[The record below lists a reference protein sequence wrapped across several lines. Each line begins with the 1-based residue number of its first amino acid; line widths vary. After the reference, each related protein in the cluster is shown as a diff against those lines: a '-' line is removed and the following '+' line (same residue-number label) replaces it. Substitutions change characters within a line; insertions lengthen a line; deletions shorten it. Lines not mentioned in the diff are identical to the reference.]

1 MARSSISL
9 GLFIL
14 MICSVISAAVEDP
27 PKGQAAVDWPN
38 DPATL
43 LKRLK
48 DRDAELDN
56 RSVETEQR
64 WVERVSPRAQIAAN
78 RFDARRFGQP
88 DPGSPPEDKIPADFD
103 QPHRLRRLL
112 TVREPA
118 VTIERLNDLEKM
130 KHPEYVAIPNR
141 GCRWSSAGGVERVWS
156 PETNDLH
163 ILGAPA
169 DDGLLRW
176 DAHMLQ
182 WSSGYGLARWIESI
196 DSVKVEDGKLT
207 AKGRMRLMGYDASRV
222 ELILDRDLIVR
233 RMALSVPGKDGG
245 GSNDYVVE
253 TRGTVRPA
261 GCPPV
266 AESGR
271 FRRVVKPEGKPESVY
286 QDYEFR
292 FVAASARLTDEEYG
306 RLTRIEPGPKAVTID
321 ARRKR

>member
-1 MARSSISL
+1 MPVA
-9 GLFIL
+9 
-14 MICSVISAAVEDP
+14 SASRT
-27 PKGQAAVDWPN
+27 
-38 DPATL
+38 PAL
-43 LKRLK
+43 
-48 DRDAELDN
+48 
-56 RSVETEQR
+56 
-64 WVERVSPRAQIAAN
+64 
-78 RFDARRFGQP
+78 
-88 DPGSPPEDKIPADFD
+88 PPENQIPEDFD

-118 VTIERLNDLEKM
+118 VTIERLNDLEEM

-163 ILGAPA
+163 ILGTPA

-176 DAHMLQ
+176 DAHMLR

-196 DSVKVEDGKLT
+196 DSVKVEDGMLT

-222 ELILDRDLIVR
+222 ELTLDRDLIVR

-292 FVAASARLTDEEYG
+292 FVAVSARLTDEEYG
-306 RLTRIEPGPKAVTID
+306 RRTRIEPGPKAVTID
-321 ARRKR
+321 ARRKK